1 MKEKV
6 KTIAKRAIISRV
18 EIRYYGVALGYVFL
32 RDLKQKRKTHL
43 HIVLISGCDV
53 LFPLALEAMSGDELL
68 VDCCG
73 KVIDIC
79 QQSIWF
85 RIKNCFYLI
94 RNKIMWNTE
103 FEYHEKLLI
112 LGVFLLLKAEKQSA
126 AALGV
131 GAGKELQ
138 NHWTVR
144 GKNAEFAQIRNILSA
159 LNY

>member
-6 KTIAKRAIISRV
+6 KTIANRAIISRV
-18 EIRYYGVALGYVFL
+18 EIRYYGVALGYMFL

-53 LFPLALEAMSGDELL
+53 LYPLALEAMSGDELL
-68 VDCCG
+68 VDCCS

-94 RNKIMWNTE
+94 RNKIM
-103 FEYHEKLLI
+103 
-112 LGVFLLLKAEKQSA
+112 
-126 AALGV
+126 
-131 GAGKELQ
+131 
-138 NHWTVR
+138 
-144 GKNAEFAQIRNILSA
+144 
-159 LNY
+159 